1 MRRKIA
7 FSFFLAAAVALMGQN
22 GFETDVF
29 KTEGGVLRITFIGHA
44 SLLLQ
49 YQRPQKPA
57 GPTIYV
63 DPDGRLADFS
73 RLPKAD
79 LVLVTHAHG
88 DHFDPQA
95 IAALRQ
101 ASTAIFASASC
112 LPLPAGGRILKNG
125 ERAESAGVAIEA
137 VPAYNIV
144 HQRPDGRP
152 FHPRGEGN
160 GYVLT
165 FPGLFTPSGGR
176 VYVAGDTENI
186 PEMETL
192 HDIAVAFL
200 PMNLP
205 YTMTP
210 EMTALAARAFRPR
223 ILYPYHFSD
232 TDPQRLVSLLR
243 GEPAI
248 EVRVRKMN

>member
-1 MRRKIA
+1 MRKKLFFIFFIA
-7 FSFFLAAAVALMGQN
+7 VGIAVTGQA
-22 GFETDVF
+22 GLESDVF
-29 KTEGGVLRITFIGHA
+29 KTAADDLRITFIGHG
-44 SLLLQ
+44 SLLFNFGKLQ
-49 YQRPQKPA
+49 V
-57 GPTIYV
+57 YV

-79 LVLVTHAHG
+79 LILITHQHG
-88 DHFDPQA
+88 DHFDPAA
-95 IAALRQ
+95 IKMLRQ
-101 ASTAIFASASC
+101 DATQIFVSPAC
-112 LPLPAGGRILKNG
+112 QPLPAAARTLKNG
-125 ERAESAGVAIEA
+125 DSAQANGVTIDA

-144 HQRPDGRP
+144 HQRSNGLP

-165 FPGLFTPSGGR
+165 FAGLR

-186 PEMETL
+186 PEMRGL

-210 EMTALAARAFRPR
+210 EMTAMAAQAIKPR
-223 ILYPYHFSD
+223 VLYPYHFSD
-232 TDPQRLVSLLR
+232 TDPQKLVNLLKMD
-243 GEPAI
+243 GAI
-248 EVRVRKMN
+248 EVRIRKLN

>member
-1 MRRKIA
+1 MRKRLC
-7 FSFFLAAAVALMGQN
+7 FSFFLAASIAVMAQN
-22 GFETDVF
+22 SFETDVF
-29 KTEGGVLRITFIGHA
+29 KTAGGVLRITFIGHA

-49 YQRPQKPA
+49 LQQPQHPA
-57 GPTIYV
+57 ELNIYV
-63 DPDGRLADFS
+63 DPDGHLADFAT
-73 RLPKAD
+73 LPKAD
-79 LVLVTHAHG
+79 LVLVTHQHG

-101 ASTAIFASASC
+101 AATEIFVSAAC
-112 LPLPAGGRILKNG
+112 LPLPAGARILKNG
-125 ERAESAGVAIEA
+125 DRAESNGVAIEA
-137 VPAYNIV
+137 VPAYNVV
-144 HQRPDGRP
+144 HKRPDGRP

-160 GYVLT
+160 GFVLS
-165 FPGLFTPSGGR
+165 FFGLR

-186 PEMETL
+186 PEMEKL
-192 HDIAVAFL
+192 KDIAIAFL

-243 GEPAI
+243 GDAAI